1 MKKLKDF
8 CSEFGFEESLFRRSN
23 GDLIIQ
29 DSGAEYVDD
38 ERYFQE
44 LMVRGKPLSRKKRGR
59 KKPPHTKGTKRIW
72 QSNNRGQIKSFINR
86 KTKQIERLK
95 KDIAELQMQI
105 GDSTNPDPDLEYEV
119 NTLRLDLYDAE
130 IDLKKAQDRYD
141 ELLARRKEEAEKK
154 SR

>member
-1 MKKLKDF
+1 MKKLSEF
-8 CSEFGFEESLFRRSN
+8 CSEYGFEESLFRRSN
-23 GDLIIQ
+23 GDLIIG

-44 LMVRGKPLSRKKRGR
+44 LTVRGKPLSRKKRGR
-59 KKPPHTKGTKRIW
+59 KKLPRTTGGRRIW

-86 KTKQIERLK
+86 KTKQIERFK
-95 KDIAELQMQI
+95 AEIAELQLQI
-105 GDSTNPDPDLEYEV
+105 GDSTHPDPDLDYEL

-130 IDLKKAQDRYD
+130 IDLKKAQNRYQ
-141 ELLARRKEEAEKK
+141 ELLAKRKEEVEKK

>member
-1 MKKLKDF
+1 MKILSEF
-8 CSEFGFEESLFRRSN
+8 CSEYGFEESLFRRSN

-44 LMVRGKPLSRKKRGR
+44 LTVRGKPLSRKKRGR
-59 KKPPHTKGTKRIW
+59 KKLPRTTGGRRIW

-86 KTKQIERLK
+86 KTKQITRLK
-95 KDIAELQMQI
+95 AEISDLQIRM
-105 GDSTNPDPDLEYEV
+105 GDSTSPDPDLEYGL

-141 ELLARRKEEAEKK
+141 ELLAKRKEEVEKK
-154 SR
+154 TH

>member
-1 MKKLKDF
+1 MKKLSEF
-8 CSEFGFEESLFRRSN
+8 CSEYGFEESLFRRSN

-44 LMVRGKPLSRKKRGR
+44 LTVRGKPLSRKKRGR
-59 KKPPHTKGTKRIW
+59 KKLPRTTGGRKIW
-72 QSNNRGQIKSFINR
+72 QSSNRGQIKSFINR
-86 KTKQIERLK
+86 KTKQIERFRAG
-95 KDIAELQMQI
+95 IAELQLQMS
-105 GDSTNPDPDLEYEV
+105 DSTSSDPDLEYDL

-141 ELLARRKEEAEKK
+141 ELLAKRKEEVEKK
-154 SR
+154 TH

>member
-1 MKKLKDF
+1 MKILSEF
-8 CSEFGFEESLFRRSN
+8 CSEYGFEESLFRRSN

-44 LMVRGKPLSRKKRGR
+44 LTVRGKPLSRKKRGR
-59 KKPPHTKGTKRIW
+59 KKLPRTTGGRKIW
-72 QSNNRGQIKSFINR
+72 QSSNRGQIKSFINR
-86 KTKQIERLK
+86 KTKQIERFRAG
-95 KDIAELQMQI
+95 IAELQLQMS
-105 GDSTNPDPDLEYEV
+105 DSTSSDPDLEYDL

-141 ELLARRKEEAEKK
+141 ELLAKRKEEVEKK
-154 SR
+154 TH

>member
-1 MKKLKDF
+1 MKKLSEF
-8 CSEFGFEESLFRRSN
+8 CSEYGFEESLFRRSN

-44 LMVRGKPLSRKKRGR
+44 LTVRGKPLSRKKRGR
-59 KKPPHTKGTKRIW
+59 KKLPRTTGGKRVW
-72 QSNNRGQIKSFINR
+72 QSSNRGQIKSFINR
-86 KTKQIERLK
+86 KTKQITRFK
-95 KDIAELQMQI
+95 GDISDLQIQV
-105 GDSTNPDPDLEYEV
+105 GDSTNPDPDLEYDL

-130 IDLKKAQDRYD
+130 IELQKAQDRYE
-141 ELLARRKEEAEKK
+141 ELLAKRKKEAEKK